1 MKKISNDK
9 YHHSSEL
16 KLFHKPESTIS
27 RAYEQESNDKI
38 LQDKILPFLNI
49 RKNMQSSLK
58 NFKSSQFLSSY
69 TNFISKK
76 SVNSR
81 KSTDSITIIQIT
93 PRDLIS
99 LKRKLTTSRD
109 KVEIP
114 ESLSIIPLAI
124 ARKTTTENFVKTSA
138 TLHSSSTSPKLV
150 KCYLE
155 DEFYFENML
164 KNPNFTSFQL
174 ILDFNPENSAYA
186 FPYFGKPMKPI
197 SKRKSPIKKL
207 NIIQTNFKQPPFTL
221 VGYTHYD
228 NHTVLPLTEVKKNI
242 PCLSRIYYHPRNV
255 ALGKNLFIINVEE
268 TLGIYKS
275 EIVIRPKISD
285 LLKQLCSIYQVIMI
299 IKLNDSKNQDFLLWL
314 EIEEVKVAGIYSRE
328 NTLSFDKETSKLQ
341 DYSQIF
347 IDFKCINPNEH
358 AFIISCHSIA
368 DSEELEDSI
377 CYKGGILTRL
387 YAFRVPIASKEIPT
401 QPFLYLLPSS
411 HFHVK
416 MEILKRVFKYF
427 IRAAIINKESINFT
441 SFVTVNKFKTFAST
455 KVYEM
460 FLKNLGKIAP
470 LQSSRLSS
478 NNASINNII
487 HCQTGKRLS
496 SPIINQ
502 FIILSNT

>member
-1 MKKISNDK
+1 MPLDK
-9 YHHSSEL
+9 YNHSSEL
-16 KLFHKPESTIS
+16 KIIHKPESTIS
-27 RAYEQESNDKI
+27 RAYEQESNDKK
-38 LQDKILPFLNI
+38 LEDKILPFLNI
-49 RKNMQSSLK
+49 RKTMQSSLK

-69 TNFISKK
+69 TNFMSKR
-76 SVNSR
+76 SVNIR
-81 KSTDSITIIQIT
+81 KNTDSITIIQVT

-99 LKRKLTTSRD
+99 LKHKLTSSRAE
-109 KVEIP
+109 VEIP
-114 ESLSIIPLAI
+114 ESLSIIPISI
-124 ARKTTTENFVKTSA
+124 ARKTTTEHFVKPLA
-138 TLHSSSTSPKLV
+138 TLHSCSTSPKLA
-150 KCYLE
+150 KSYLE

-186 FPYFGKPMKPI
+186 FPYFGKPTKVI

-207 NIIQTNFKQPPFTL
+207 NMIQTNFKQPLFTSA
-221 VGYTHYD
+221 GYIHYD
-228 NHTVLPLTEVKKNI
+228 SHTVFPLSEVKKNI
-242 PCLSRIYYHPRNV
+242 PSLSRVYYHPRNV
-255 ALGKNLFIINVEE
+255 TLGKNLLIINVEE

-299 IKLNDSKNQDFLLWL
+299 IQLNDSKNQDFLLWL

-328 NTLSFDKETSKLQ
+328 NILSFDKEISKLQ
-341 DYSQIF
+341 DYSQVF

-358 AFIISCHSIA
+358 AFIISCHSIVES
-368 DSEELEDSI
+368 DELEDFI
-377 CYKGGILTRL
+377 CYKGGIITRL
-387 YAFRVPIASKEIPT
+387 YAFRIPIASKEIPS

-427 IRAAIINKESINFT
+427 IRATNTNKESINFT
-441 SFVTVNKFKTFAST
+441 SFVSVSKFKTFAST

-460 FLKNLGKIAP
+460 FLKNLGKSAP
-470 LQSSRLSS
+470 LQSSRLS
-478 NNASINNII
+478 NNQSVNNIL
-487 HCQTGKRLS
+487 HCQAGKRLS